1 VILMRWMWIDRIVE
15 HAPGE
20 RMVAVKGVSL
30 SEGHLYD
37 HFPGADGRKA
47 MPVMPATL
55 ILEGCAQTG
64 GLLAGHAE
72 RFKQKVLLA
81 KIARA
86 NLDREAAPGQALR
99 YTANLMRLD
108 DFGAHTTIDIDLFPE
123 PGGEPVRIG
132 SAEIVFS
139 HADQNRSGLELPEE
153 NFVFGD
159 TFTTLLES
167 SGVEIPE

>member
-1 VILMRWMWIDRIVE
+1 MRWMWIDRILE
-15 HAPGE
+15 HVPGE

-30 SEGHLYD
+30 SEEHLYD
-37 HFPGADGRKA
+37 HFPAEGSREAC
-47 MPVMPATL
+47 PVMPATL

-86 NLDREAAPGQALR
+86 RLEREAAPGQILR
-99 YTANLMRLD
+99 YSATLVRLD
-108 DFGAHTTIDIDLFPE
+108 DFGAHTIIDIDLFPE
-123 PGGEPVRIG
+123 PGAPPVRIG
-132 SAEIVFS
+132 DAEIVFS

-159 TFTTLLES
+159 TFTTLLNS
-167 SGVEIPE
+167 SGIEIPE